1 VGEIINLA
9 QATNI
14 VKSGQKRVLVGGCF
28 DIIHLGH
35 VTFLNKAKEMG
46 DELWIILESD
56 VTVKKLKGE
65 KRPINSQ
72 EDRAGLLTNL
82 RAVDYVVMLPEMS
95 TGEDYDQV
103 LDCVK
108 PDIIVITEGDRLEE
122 RKTLQASKLKARLQ
136 IVPVVP
142 NKSTSKIIE
151 LLI

>member
-1 VGEIINLA
+1 MGEIINLA

-72 EDRAGLLTNL
+72 EDRAELLTNL

>member
-1 VGEIINLA
+1 MGEIINLA